1 MIVARGM
8 GRGAAGAIVAFG
20 LGLSVLSPIIPP
32 VEPPS
37 GGFSISASQRRLVNF
52 DDRDLLEIIPI
63 VMGAINVRH

>member
-20 LGLSVLSPIIPP
+20 LGLSVLSPIPP